1 MGIQETI
8 LKKKFMLLKS
18 LTLIVLTWWDF
29 ADHVGMPFI
38 LVIGQRALHEYS
50 PITEAFDVH
59 FLSIVGQLHTFT
71 CSKGTIKIHTETRD
85 LGERE
90 RREREIELCNKE
102 WRIKLF
108 LSLQVLMGS
117 EVLGGAKGATRPGW
131 SA

>member
-1 MGIQETI
+1 MGIQGTI

-50 PITEAFDVH
+50 PITKAFDVH

-90 RREREIELCNKE
+90 REEREIE
-102 WRIKLF
+102 ID
-108 LSLQVLMGS
+108 LSSISLIITLICINIFAGHAICGFYMTQCHF
-117 EVLGGAKGATRPGW
+117 
-131 SA
+131 

>member
-1 MGIQETI
+1 
-8 LKKKFMLLKS
+8 MLLKS

-90 RREREIELCNKE
+90 RREREEREREEL
-102 WRIKLF
+102 RITKTF
-108 LSLQVLMGS
+108 YKAGY
-117 EVLGGAKGATRPGW
+117 
-131 SA
+131 SALPNI

>member
-1 MGIQETI
+1 MGIQGTI

-50 PITEAFDVH
+50 PITEAFDVY

-90 RREREIELCNKE
+90 ERERDRFIFNNSNHHADMYKYFLQAM
-102 WRIKLF
+102 LF
-108 LSLQVLMGS
+108 V
-117 EVLGGAKGATRPGW
+117 VFT
-131 SA
+131 